1 MPPGS
6 ATWGVGALE
15 THVIKKYSNRKLYDT
30 YTRRYVTL
38 DVIADLL
45 RDGHEVRVVDRN
57 TGEDITAVTLSQI
70 LLDMERQRRGPLPE
84 PILVD
89 LVKERGEQLLGLVRA
104 SLSLPKGIRTRAAGS
119 IDRTAERLE
128 ERVDDVLSLG
138 LHNLN
143 IATVEDMQRLERKLE
158 ELGERVDEL
167 IRNQGNHRRA
177 PGGRRHQ

>member
-1 MPPGS
+1 M
-6 ATWGVGALE
+6 LE

-45 RDGHEVRVVDRN
+45 RDGHEVRVLDRN

-70 LLDMERQRRGPLPE
+70 LLDMERHRRGPLPE
-84 PILVD
+84 PVLVD

-104 SLSLPKGIRTRAAGS
+104 SLSLPQGIRKRAAASIERSAERIETRA
-119 IDRTAERLE
+119 
-128 ERVDDVLSLG
+128 DDVLTLG

-143 IATVEDMQRLERKLE
+143 IATVEDMQRLERKVEDLSDRVE
-158 ELGERVDEL
+158 ELL
-167 IRNQGNHRRA
+167 QQQGNHRR
-177 PGGRRHQ
+177 GGSRRG

>member
-1 MPPGS
+1 MEPRS
-6 ATWGVGALE
+6 GAPE

-70 LLDMERQRRGPLPE
+70 LLDMERHRRGPLPE
-84 PILVD
+84 PVLVD

-104 SLSLPKGIRTRAAGS
+104 SLSLPQGIRKRAAGS

-128 ERVDDVLSLG
+128 ERVDDVLTLG

-143 IATVEDMQRLERKLE
+143 VATLEDTQRLERKLD
-158 ELGERVDEL
+158 ELSERVDEL
-167 IRNQGNHRRA
+167 LRTRR
-177 PGGRRHQ
+177 GGTRRS

>member
-1 MPPGS
+1 MSPRQLEI
-6 ATWGVGALE
+6 GALE

-70 LLDMERQRRGPLPE
+70 LLDMERHRRGPLPE

-89 LVKERGEQLLGLVRA
+89 LVKERGEQLLSLVRA
-104 SLSLPKGIRTRAAGS
+104 SLSLPRGISRRAAGT

-128 ERVDDVLSLG
+128 GRVDDALSVG

-143 IATVEDMQRLERKLE
+143 IATVEDFQRIERKVE
-158 ELGERVDEL
+158 ELSDRVDEL
-167 IRNQGNHRRA
+167 LRATNNHRRTT
-177 PGGRRHQ
+177 GGRR

>member
-1 MPPGS
+1 MG
-6 ATWGVGALE
+6 AGALE

-70 LLDMERQRRGPLPE
+70 LLDMERHRRGPLPE

-89 LVKERGEQLLGLVRA
+89 LVKERGEQLLSLVRA
-104 SLSLPKGIRTRAAGS
+104 SLSLPRGIRQRAAGS
-119 IDRTAERLE
+119 LDRTAERLE
-128 ERVDDVLSLG
+128 TRVDDVLSIG

-143 IATVEDMQRLERKLE
+143 IATLEDMQRIERRVE
-158 ELGERVDEL
+158 ELSDRVDEL
-167 IRNQGNHRRA
+167 LRAQANHRRSGSSRSA
-177 PGGRRHQ
+177 R

>member
-1 MPPGS
+1 MEPRS
-6 ATWGVGALE
+6 GALE

-70 LLDMERQRRGPLPE
+70 LLDMERHRRGPLPE

-104 SLSLPKGIRTRAAGS
+104 SLSLPRGIRQRAAGT

-128 ERVDDVLSLG
+128 GRVDDALTLG

-143 IATVEDMQRLERKLE
+143 IATFEDMQRLERKME

-167 IRNQGNHRRA
+167 LRAQNNHRRS
-177 PGGRRHQ
+177 PGGRRTP

>member
-1 MPPGS
+1 
-6 ATWGVGALE
+6 
-15 THVIKKYSNRKLYDT
+15 
-30 YTRRYVTL
+30 VTL

-70 LLDMERQRRGPLPE
+70 LLDMERHRRGPLPE

-104 SLSLPKGIRTRAAGS
+104 SLSLPQGIRRRAATS
-119 IDRTAERLE
+119 IDRTADRLE
-128 ERVDDVLSLG
+128 ERVDDVLTLG

-158 ELGERVDEL
+158 DLADRVEELLRQANG
-167 IRNQGNHRRA
+167 RRG
-177 PGGRRHQ
+177 PGGRRPG

>member
-1 MPPGS
+1 M
-6 ATWGVGALE
+6 
-15 THVIKKYSNRKLYDT
+15 
-30 YTRRYVTL
+30 TL

-104 SLSLPKGIRTRAAGS
+104 SLSLPRGIRNRAAGS

-128 ERVDDVLSLG
+128 TRVDDVLAVG

-143 IATVEDMQRLERKLE
+143 IATVEDVERLERKVE
-158 ELGERVDEL
+158 DLGDRVDEL
-167 IRNQGNHRRA
+167 IRTQGNHRRSN
-177 PGGRRHQ
+177 GGRLRKS

>member
-1 MPPGS
+1 
-6 ATWGVGALE
+6 
-15 THVIKKYSNRKLYDT
+15 
-30 YTRRYVTL
+30 VTL

-70 LLDMERQRRGPLPE
+70 LLDMERHRRGPLPE

-104 SLSLPKGIRTRAAGS
+104 SLSLPQGIRRRAATS
-119 IDRTAERLE
+119 IDRTADRLE
-128 ERVDDVLSLG
+128 ERVDDVLTLG

-158 ELGERVDEL
+158 DLSERVEDL
-167 IRNQGNHRRA
+167 LRQQNNQRRSGNS
-177 PGGRRHQ
+177 GRKA

>member
-1 MPPGS
+1 
-6 ATWGVGALE
+6 
-15 THVIKKYSNRKLYDT
+15 
-30 YTRRYVTL
+30 VTL
-38 DVIADLL
+38 DLIADLL

-104 SLSLPKGIRTRAAGS
+104 SLSLPRGIRQRAAGS
-119 IDRTAERLE
+119 IDRTTERLE
-128 ERVDDVLSLG
+128 TRVDDVLSLG

-143 IATVEDMQRLERKLE
+143 IATIEDVQRLERKLE
-158 ELGERVDEL
+158 DLAARVDEL
-167 IRNQGNHRRA
+167 L
-177 PGGRRHQ
+177 RHQGANNRRGTTRGRQ

>member
-1 MPPGS
+1 M
-6 ATWGVGALE
+6 E

-45 RDGHEVRVVDRN
+45 RDGHEVRVVDRT

-70 LLDMERQRRGPLPE
+70 LLDMERNRRGPLPE

-89 LVKERGEQLLGLVRA
+89 LVKERGEQLLGLVRQ
-104 SLSLPKGIRTRAAGS
+104 SLTLPRGIRNRAAGS

-128 ERVDDVLSLG
+128 GRVDDVLSIG

-143 IATVEDMQRLERKLE
+143 IATVDDVQRLERKMEDLND
-158 ELGERVDEL
+158 RVDEL
-167 IRNQGNHRRA
+167 LRQQAGGNHRRGT
-177 PGGRRHQ
+177 GGRRGQ

>member
-1 MPPGS
+1 MSTTQPRS
-6 ATWGVGALE
+6 GALE

-38 DVIADLL
+38 EVIADLL

-70 LLDMERQRRGPLPE
+70 LLDMERHRRGPLPE
-84 PILVD
+84 PVLVD

-104 SLSLPKGIRTRAAGS
+104 SLSLPQGIRKRAAAS
-119 IDRTAERLE
+119 IDRTAERIE
-128 ERVDDVLSLG
+128 ARTDDVLTLG

-143 IATVEDMQRLERKLE
+143 IATVEDVQRLEGMVEQLA
-158 ELGERVDEL
+158 ERVDEL
-167 IRNQGNHRRA
+167 LRSSAGHRR
-177 PGGRRHQ
+177 GGGARRS

>member
-1 MPPGS
+1 MEI
-6 ATWGVGALE
+6 GALE

-70 LLDMERQRRGPLPE
+70 LLDMERHRRGPLPE

-104 SLSLPKGIRTRAAGS
+104 SLSLPRTVRQRAAGS

-128 ERVDDVLSLG
+128 KNVDDVVSAG

-143 IATVEDMQRLERKLE
+143 IATVEDMQRIERQVE
-158 ELGERVDEL
+158 ELSDRVDEL
-167 IRNQGNHRRA
+167 LRAQGNQRRS
-177 PGGRRHQ
+177 GGRRPQ

>member
-1 MPPGS
+1 LEI
-6 ATWGVGALE
+6 GALE

-89 LVKERGEQLLGLVRA
+89 LVKERGEQLLSLVRA
-104 SLSLPKGIRTRAAGS
+104 SLSLPRGIRQRAAGTF
-119 IDRTAERLE
+119 DRTAERLE
-128 ERVDDVLSLG
+128 GRVDDALSLG

-143 IATVEDMQRLERKLE
+143 IATVEDMQRLERKVE
-158 ELGERVDEL
+158 ELADRVDEL
-167 IRNQGNHRRA
+167 LRSTGGSSRRSGA
-177 PGGRRHQ
+177 RRS

>member
-1 MPPGS
+1 MPRDHTAGPGS
-6 ATWGVGALE
+6 RWSGALE

-104 SLSLPKGIRTRAAGS
+104 SLSLPKGIRS
-119 IDRTAERLE
+119 RTAERLE
-128 ERVDDVLSLG
+128 GRVDDVLSLG

-143 IATVEDMQRLERKLE
+143 IATVEDVQRLERKLE
-158 ELGERVDEL
+158 ELGDRVDEL
-167 IRNQGNHRRA
+167 LRAQGNHRR
-177 PGGRRHQ
+177 PSSGRRAQ

>member
-1 MPPGS
+1 M
-6 ATWGVGALE
+6 TQEIGALE

-70 LLDMERQRRGPLPE
+70 LLDMERHRRGPLPE

-104 SLSLPKGIRTRAAGS
+104 SLSLPKSLPKTVRQRAAGS
-119 IDRTAERLE
+119 LDRTAERLE
-128 ERVDDVLSLG
+128 ERVDDVLTLG

-143 IATVEDMQRLERKLE
+143 IATVEDMQRLERKVEDLAERVE
-158 ELGERVDEL
+158 ELLRQANG
-167 IRNQGNHRRA
+167 RRS
-177 PGGRRHQ
+177 PGGRRA

>member
-1 MPPGS
+1 LG
-6 ATWGVGALE
+6 AGALE

-38 DVIADLL
+38 EVIADLL

-70 LLDMERQRRGPLPE
+70 LLDMERHRRGPLPE

-89 LVKERGEQLLGLVRA
+89 LVKERGEQLLSLVRA
-104 SLSLPKGIRTRAAGS
+104 SLSLPRGIRQRAAGS

-128 ERVDDVLSLG
+128 TRVDDVLSIG

-143 IATVEDMQRLERKLE
+143 IATVEDMQRIERKVE
-158 ELGERVDEL
+158 ELSDRVAEL
-167 IRNQGNHRRA
+167 LRAQGNHRRSGSSRSA
-177 PGGRRHQ
+177 R

>member
-1 MPPGS
+1 M
-6 ATWGVGALE
+6 LE

-70 LLDMERQRRGPLPE
+70 LLDMERHRRGPLPE
-84 PILVD
+84 PVLVD

-104 SLSLPKGIRTRAAGS
+104 SLSLPQGIRKRAAQS
-119 IDRTAERLE
+119 IERGAERIE
-128 ERVDDVLSLG
+128 GRADDVLTLG

-143 IATVEDMQRLERKLE
+143 IATVEDMQRLERMVEDLSERVE
-158 ELGERVDEL
+158 ELLRQ
-167 IRNQGNHRRA
+167 QGNHRR
-177 PGGRRHQ
+177 GTGRRA

>member
-1 MPPGS
+1 MSTTEPRS
-6 ATWGVGALE
+6 GALE

-38 DVIADLL
+38 EVIADLL

-70 LLDMERQRRGPLPE
+70 LLDMERHRRGPLPE
-84 PILVD
+84 PVLVD

-104 SLSLPKGIRTRAAGS
+104 SLSLPQGIRRRAAQS
-119 IDRTAERLE
+119 IDRTAERIE
-128 ERVDDVLSLG
+128 ARTDDVLTLG

-143 IATVEDMQRLERKLE
+143 IATVEDVERLERKLE
-158 ELGERVDEL
+158 ELSDRLDEL
-167 IRNQGNHRRA
+167 LRGSGT
-177 PGGRRHQ
+177 GGRRSGSRRS